1 MDRQSAHG
9 KTVAAVARACAR
21 ANVTCYVLGGRID
34 PEGGALLEM
43 LGARVIALGPP
54 ERPLAVALAAAAADL
69 ERIAAELTA

>member
-1 MDRQSAHG
+1 M
-9 KTVAAVARACAR
+9 
-21 ANVTCYVLGGRID
+21 

-69 ERIAAELTA
+69 ERVAAELTA